1 MAVALRGELLDILF
15 SELLLENAA
24 LSLYSS
30 LSAFDEDCEVVDDY
44 FGHEFKFLMV
54 SSGGGEVVA

>member
-1 MAVALRGELLDILF
+1 MVVALRGELLDILF

-24 LSLYSS
+24 LSLNSS

-44 FGHEFKFLMV
+44 FGHEFKFLMA
-54 SSGGGEVVA
+54 SSGGG